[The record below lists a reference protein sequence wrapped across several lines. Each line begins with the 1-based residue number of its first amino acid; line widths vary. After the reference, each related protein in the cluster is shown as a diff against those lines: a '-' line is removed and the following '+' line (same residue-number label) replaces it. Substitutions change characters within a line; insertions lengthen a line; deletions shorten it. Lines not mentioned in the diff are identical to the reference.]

1 MVTAPQ
7 PIAYLTCELKGRDF
21 ASRLLIASHIIK
33 ADFPVVV
40 GQQWAIV
47 GNIPTAP
54 KGCVLF
60 KSTNLVQSQLMAKS
74 RAAGHVVVAAD
85 EEVLASARE
94 DFARS
99 THPNVVDHCDVFLA
113 LSEPHREELIKA
125 YPGLEPKITIAGN
138 ARVDILRDSRPARPK
153 EAPYILFNTSFGIV
167 NSIWGGRDEAIS
179 IWVGAGGH
187 APGLE
192 TKALVAERI
201 VFEQAAM
208 KETQGLLAWVL
219 ANTSLDVVV
228 RPHPQE
234 RPELWSGISPH
245 RVTVVAGS
253 DAVPWMRHAVATIHS
268 ESTTGVEAAIMG
280 AKVINLSPPG
290 AWSNRLIV
298 SDVNPTVAT
307 AVQAAEMIGTLLSK
321 GEWPAPKADPFHMYP
336 SGGAHKTAEAIMQ
349 TLPPPR
355 FIPGIVWH
363 RGKRSDIHRQK
374 FTATLDEVH
383 AQLDCVAVELDDS
396 LFYLERKR

>member
-1 MVTAPQ
+1 MVTAAQ

-21 ASRLLIASHIIK
+21 ASRLLIASHLMK
-33 ADFPVVV
+33 ADYPVVV
-40 GQQWAIV
+40 GQQWAIS
-47 GNIPTAP
+47 GNFPSAP

-60 KSTNLVQSQLMAKS
+60 KSTNFVQALLMAKCK
-74 RAAGHVVVAAD
+74 AAGHVVVAAD

-99 THPNVVDHCDVFLA
+99 THPDVAAQCDVFLA
-113 LSEPHREELIKA
+113 LSEPHRDALITA
-125 YPGLEPKITIAGN
+125 YPDIAPKILVAGN
-138 ARVDILRDSRPARPK
+138 ARVDILRDSRPARLK
-153 EAPYILFNTSFGIV
+153 DAPYVLFNTSFGIV
-167 NSIWGGRDEAIS
+167 NSIWGGTHEAAS
-179 IWVGAGGH
+179 IWVRAGGH
-187 APGLE
+187 EPGPE
-192 TKALVAERI
+192 TKALVMERI
-201 VFEQAAM
+201 AFEQAAM
-208 KETQGLLAWVL
+208 RQTQELLAWVL
-219 ANTSLDVVV
+219 ANTNLDIVV

-253 DAVPWMRHAVATIHS
+253 DAVPWMRHAVVTIHS

-280 AKVINLSPPG
+280 ARVVNLSPPG
-290 AWSNRLIV
+290 AWSNRVIV

-307 AVQAAEMIGTLLSK
+307 AAQAAEMIGTLLSK
-321 GEWPAPKADPFHMYP
+321 DEWPAAKADPFHMYP
-336 SGGAHKTAEAIMQ
+336 SGGAQKTADAIIR
-349 TLPPPR
+349 TLPPPS
-355 FIPGIVWH
+355 FIPDLVWH
-363 RGKRSDIHRQK
+363 RAKRADIHRQK